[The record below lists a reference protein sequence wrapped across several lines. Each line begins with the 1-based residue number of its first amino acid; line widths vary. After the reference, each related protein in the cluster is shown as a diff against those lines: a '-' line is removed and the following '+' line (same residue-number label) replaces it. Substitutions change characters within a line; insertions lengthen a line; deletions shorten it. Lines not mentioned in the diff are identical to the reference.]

1 MSRVTVSASGKGGV
15 GKSTVAVH
23 IGRILAARGKRVLL
37 IDADVGLRSIDMM
50 LGITDAVAYDLGDV
64 LKARCTPAQALCRV
78 PDAGDLF
85 AVAAPQLCEESGS
98 PGGLRKLLHGY
109 ARYFDVVLVDCPAG
123 LDEGFRKV
131 ADAADDALVV
141 CTPDMLCAR
150 DAQLVGEHFR
160 SRGIPARLII
170 NRLRTEP
177 VRRGVLPDID
187 EIIDAAGLQLIGVIP
202 DDEVLAQANAD
213 GTAPR
218 EDSRALYCLENIA
231 ARYMGEEVPLAPL
244 EKW

>member
-23 IGRILAARGKRVLL
+23 MSRILAAQEKRVLVV
-37 IDADVGLRSIDMM
+37 DADAGLRSIDMM
-50 LGITDAVAYDLGDV
+50 LGISDAVAYDLGDV

-78 PDAGDLF
+78 PGAGNLF
-85 AVAAPQLCEESGS
+85 AVAAPQVCEETGS

-109 ARYFDVVLVDCPAG
+109 ARYFDYVFVDCPAG
-123 LDEGFRKV
+123 LDEGFKKV

-141 CTPDMLCAR
+141 CTPDLLCAR
-150 DAQLVGEHFR
+150 DAQLAGEYFR
-160 SRGIPARLII
+160 SRGIPARLVI
-170 NRLRTEP
+170 NRLRTDP
-177 VRRGVLPDID
+177 IRRGLLPDID
-187 EIIDAAGLQLIGVIP
+187 QIIDAAGLQLIAVIP

-218 EDSRALYCLENIA
+218 EDSRALYCLENLV
-231 ARYMGEEVPLAPL
+231 ARYQGEEVPLAPL